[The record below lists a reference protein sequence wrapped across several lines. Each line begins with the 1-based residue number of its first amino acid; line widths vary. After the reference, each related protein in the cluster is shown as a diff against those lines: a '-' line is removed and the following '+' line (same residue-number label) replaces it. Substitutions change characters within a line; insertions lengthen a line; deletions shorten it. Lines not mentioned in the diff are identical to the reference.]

1 MKRPLRLDVS
11 NTALKRLDDLI
22 SIWRTYHSDQRV
34 EELVDE
40 LYDQAEWLCVYPR
53 AGAVEEWLSKGRFQY
68 RRWVVGHV
76 KIIYRVTRTAV
87 RVTDFFDSRQDPK
100 KMKG

>member
-22 SIWRTYHSDQRV
+22 TTWRTYHSDQRV

-40 LYDQAEWLCVYPR
+40 PYDQAECLCAYTS
-53 AGAVEEWLSKGRFQY
+53 AGAVEECLNTGRFQY
-68 RRWVVGHV
+68 QRWVVGHV
-76 KIIYRVTRTAV
+76 KIIYHVTRTAV
-87 RVTDFFDSRQDPK
+87 QVNDFLEPVWNL
-100 KMKG
+100 

>member
-22 SIWRTYHSDQRV
+22 ATWRTYHSDQRV

-40 LYDQAEWLCVYPR
+40 IYDQAEWLCAYPR
-53 AGAVEEWLSKGRFQY
+53 AGSVEVWLNTGRFQY
-68 RRWVVGHV
+68 RR
-76 KIIYRVTRTAV
+76 
-87 RVTDFFDSRQDPK
+87 
-100 KMKG
+100 